1 MNIKFPISAKQF
13 AKIQERLTGQPASE
27 DWCEIYRAIVPL
39 LMIPTQWENERKSK
53 KTFGIE
59 AMVRKIAPPPERVN
73 LIREFGLSLEAWC
86 KLAYQTGGNEQK

>member
-27 DWCEIYRAIVPL
+27 DWCEIYRAIVPIINDSYA
-39 LMIPTQWENERKSK
+39 MGKRKK
-53 KTFGIE
+53 EQKTFDIE